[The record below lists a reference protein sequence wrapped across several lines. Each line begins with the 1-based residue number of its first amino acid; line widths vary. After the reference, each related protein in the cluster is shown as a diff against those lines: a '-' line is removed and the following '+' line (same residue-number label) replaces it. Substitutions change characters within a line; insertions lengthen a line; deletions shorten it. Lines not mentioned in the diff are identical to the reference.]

1 MSGIVLVEDNP
12 NDELL
17 TRRALA
23 RHGSGDEVV
32 VLRDG
37 AEAVDYLLDPQL
49 TVPAVVLLDLK
60 LPKVDGLA
68 VLARIRENR
77 RTRFVPVVVLTSSD
91 EESDIVGSYRNGA
104 NSFVRKP
111 VDSDDFDSAIER
123 LGVYWTRLNRPVPER
138 LSN

>member
-1 MSGIVLVEDNP
+1 VEDNP

-17 TRRALA
+17 TRRALT
-23 RHGSGDEVV
+23 RHGGGNEVV

-37 AEAVDYLLDPQL
+37 AEAVDYLLDPDL
-49 TVPAVVLLDLK
+49 DVPRVVLLDLK
-60 LPKVDGLA
+60 LPKLDGLA
-68 VLARIRENR
+68 VLDRIRDNT
-77 RTRFVPVVVLTSSD
+77 RTRFMPVVVLTSSD

-111 VDSDDFDSAIER
+111 VDSDEFGAAIER

-138 LSN
+138 PAR